1 MSRYMSTITA
11 VKTPFGSMFIHI
23 EKEDG
28 IPIGGWIS
36 NPLKNPDSE
45 VTKLIECLADG
56 LNAAIKE
63 MAQESAYIDF
73 VDDMDD
79 AEDLS

>member
-36 NPLKNPDSE
+36 NPLTARGPDVSR
-45 VTKLIECLADG
+45 LIDCLSDG
-56 LNAAIKE
+56 LNAAIKG
-63 MAQESAYIDF
+63 MAT
-73 VDDMDD
+73 DDMGADYGI
-79 AEDLS
+79 